1 MPVRERPPL
10 CAHPCSS
17 RVPSPLPVGYL
28 PPQTAWP
35 FLLLALVA
43 GFAIGS
49 FLNVCIVRWPAEESV
64 VRPPSRC
71 PRCGR
76 GVRWYENIP
85 VASWL
90 LLRGRCAGCGLPI
103 SSLYPLVELTVG
115 LLWLGSIWTF
125 GATPDAV
132 RVAVLLT
139 VLLGIAI
146 TDARA
151 MVIPDGF
158 TVFLLL
164 FGIVGSIVSRTA
176 GAASL
181 FAQPYEA
188 FLGACAGA
196 GLVAIIGWLG
206 ELAFKREAMGF
217 GDVTMMAAVGASLG
231 PERALMTVLLGAVFG
246 AIASVLVLVPLTL
259 LRRRTARAGADASG
273 AEPEESLGALIG
285 NLPHVPFGVFLAPGA
300 AVALFYGD
308 RIIAWYFTHIL
319 VGT

>member
-1 MPVRERPPL
+1 M
-10 CAHPCSS
+10 
-17 RVPSPLPVGYL
+17 PVGYL
-28 PPQTAWP
+28 PPQTSWP
-35 FLLLALVA
+35 LLVLALLTGLA
-43 GFAIGS
+43 LGS

-76 GVRWYENIP
+76 EVRWYENIP
-85 VASWL
+85 VLSWL
-90 LLRGRCAGCGLPI
+90 ALRGRCAGCGLPI

-115 LLWLGSIWTF
+115 LLWLGAIWTF
-125 GATPDAV
+125 GATFDAV

-164 FGIVGSIVSRTA
+164 FGLVASVVSRTA
-176 GAASL
+176 GEVSL

-206 ELAFKREAMGF
+206 ELAFRKEAMGF

-231 PERALMTVLLGAVFG
+231 PERALMTVLLGAAVG
-246 AIASVLVLVPLTL
+246 AVASVLVLVPLAV
-259 LRRRTARAGADASG
+259 LRKQPAAEQPVVEHAAGA
-273 AEPEESLGALIG
+273 AEVGGGGSLLGD
-285 NLPHVPFGVFLAPGA
+285 LPHVPFGVFLAPGA
-300 AVALFYGD
+300 VVALFYGD
-308 RIIAWYFTHIL
+308 RLIAWYFTHVL
-319 VGT
+319 AGT

>member
-1 MPVRERPPL
+1 M
-10 CAHPCSS
+10 
-17 RVPSPLPVGYL
+17 PVGYI
-28 PPQTAWP
+28 PPHTAWP
-35 FLLLALVA
+35 LLLLALVA
-43 GFAIGS
+43 GLAVGS

-76 GVRWYENIP
+76 GVRWYENVP
-85 VASWL
+85 VLSWL
-90 LLRGRCAGCGLPI
+90 ALRGRCAGCGLPI
-103 SSLYPLVELTVG
+103 SSLYPLVELSTG
-115 LLWLGSIWTF
+115 LIWLGTVWSF
-125 GATPDAV
+125 GATFDAV

-139 VLLGIAI
+139 VLLGIAV

-164 FGIVGSIVSRTA
+164 FGLVGSIVSRTA
-176 GAASL
+176 GAVSL

-246 AIASVLVLVPLTL
+246 AVASVFVLVPLTM
-259 LRRRTARAGADASG
+259 LRARTAPAHATPDASGVVASGAVASGPSG
-273 AEPEESLGALIG
+273 AEPVESLGTLLA

>member
-1 MPVRERPPL
+1 MP
-10 CAHPCSS
+10 A
-17 RVPSPLPVGYL
+17 GYL
-28 PPQTAWP
+28 PPQTSWP
-35 FLLLALVA
+35 LLLLALVVGLA
-43 GFAIGS
+43 LGS

-76 GVRWYENIP
+76 EVRWYENVP
-85 VASWL
+85 FLSWL
-90 LLRGRCAGCGLPI
+90 ALRGRCAGCGLPI
-103 SSLYPLVELTVG
+103 GVLYPLVELAVG
-115 LLWLGSIWTF
+115 LMWLGTVWVF
-125 GATPDAV
+125 GPTVDAV

-139 VLLGIAI
+139 VLLGIAV

-164 FGIVGSIVSRTA
+164 FGLVGSVVSRTA
-176 GAASL
+176 GAVSL

-206 ELAFKREAMGF
+206 ELAFKKEAMGF

-231 PERALMTVLLGAVFG
+231 PERALMTVLLGAFFG
-246 AIASVLVLVPLTL
+246 AIASVLVLVPLAL
-259 LRRRTARAGADASG
+259 LRKRTAVAAGPGGAGDDA
-273 AEPEESLGALIG
+273 ESTGSLFGD
-285 NLPHVPFGVFLAPGA
+285 LPHVPFGVFLAPGA
-300 AVALFYGD
+300 VVALFYGD
-308 RIIAWYFTHIL
+308 RIIAWYFTRVL
-319 VGT
+319 VNT

>member
-1 MPVRERPPL
+1 M
-10 CAHPCSS
+10 
-17 RVPSPLPVGYL
+17 PVGYI
-28 PPQTAWP
+28 PPQTPWP
-35 FLLLALVA
+35 LLALALVV
-43 GFAIGS
+43 GLVFGS

-64 VRPPSRC
+64 VRPASRC

-76 GVRWYENIP
+76 EVRWYENIP
-85 VASWL
+85 VMSWL
-90 LLRGRCAGCGLPI
+90 ALRGRCAGCGLPI
-103 SSLYPLVELTVG
+103 SPLYPLVELAVG
-115 LLWLGSIWTF
+115 LIWLGTVWAIGPTV
-125 GATPDAV
+125 DAV

-164 FGIVGSIVSRTA
+164 FGLVASIVSRTA
-176 GAASL
+176 GAVSL

-206 ELAFKREAMGF
+206 ELAFKKEAMGF

-231 PERALMTVLLGAVFG
+231 PERALMTVLLGAVLG
-246 AIASVLVLVPLTL
+246 AVASVLVLVPLTVV
-259 LRRRTARAGADASG
+259 RKRTVAAGPEVAGAEAVATG
-273 AEPEESLGALIG
+273 SLFGE
-285 NLPHVPFGVFLAPGA
+285 LPHVPFGVFLAPGA
-300 AVALFYGD
+300 VIALFYGD
-308 RIIAWYFTHIL
+308 RIIAWYFTRVLIN
-319 VGT
+319 T

>member
-1 MPVRERPPL
+1 MPPGYIPP
-10 CAHPCSS
+10 H
-17 RVPSPLPVGYL
+17 
-28 PPQTAWP
+28 TAWP
-35 FLLLALVA
+35 LLLLALIA
-43 GFAIGS
+43 GLALGS
-49 FLNVCIVRWPAEESV
+49 FLNVCIVRWPADESV
-64 VRPPSRC
+64 IRPPSRC

-76 GVRWYENIP
+76 GVRAHENIP
-85 VASWL
+85 VLSWL
-90 LLRGRCAGCGLPI
+90 LLRGRCAGCGLAI

-115 LLWLGSIWTF
+115 LMWLGAVWVLGPTV
-125 GATPDAV
+125 DAV

-164 FGIVGSIVSRTA
+164 FGIIGSILSRTA
-176 GAASL
+176 GAVSL

-206 ELAFKREAMGF
+206 ELVFRKEAMGF

-231 PERALMTVLLGAVFG
+231 PERALMTVMLGAVLG
-246 AIASVLVLVPLTL
+246 AATALLVLVPMAV
-259 LRRRTARAGADASG
+259 LRKRPVAAVAQGEPGEGSG
-273 AEPEESLGALIG
+273 SVFGD
-285 NLPHVPFGVFLAPGA
+285 LPHVPFGVFLAPGA
-300 AVALFYGD
+300 VVALFYGD
-308 RIIAWYFTHIL
+308 RIIAWYFTNVL
-319 VGT
+319 VNT

>member
-1 MPVRERPPL
+1 
-10 CAHPCSS
+10 
-17 RVPSPLPVGYL
+17 LPVGYI
-28 PPQTAWP
+28 PPQTPWP
-35 FLLLALVA
+35 LLVLALVV
-43 GFAIGS
+43 GLVFGS

-64 VRPPSRC
+64 VRPASRC

-76 GVRWYENIP
+76 EVRWYENIP
-85 VASWL
+85 VMSWL
-90 LLRGRCAGCGLPI
+90 ALRGRCAGCGLPI
-103 SSLYPLVELTVG
+103 SPLYPLVELAVG
-115 LLWLGSIWTF
+115 LIWL
-125 GATPDAV
+125 ATVWAIGPTVDAV

-164 FGIVGSIVSRTA
+164 FGLVASIVSRTA
-176 GAASL
+176 GAVSL

-206 ELAFKREAMGF
+206 ELAFKKEAMGF

-231 PERALMTVLLGAVFG
+231 PERALMTVLLGAVLG
-246 AIASVLVLVPLTL
+246 AVASVLVLVPLTVV
-259 LRRRTARAGADASG
+259 RKRTVATGPEVAGAEAVATG
-273 AEPEESLGALIG
+273 SLFGE
-285 NLPHVPFGVFLAPGA
+285 LPHVPFGVFLAPGA
-300 AVALFYGD
+300 VIALFYGD
-308 RIIAWYFTHIL
+308 RIIAWYFTRVLIN
-319 VGT
+319 T

>member
-1 MPVRERPPL
+1 M
-10 CAHPCSS
+10 
-17 RVPSPLPVGYL
+17 PVGYI

-35 FLLLALVA
+35 LLLLALVA
-43 GFAIGS
+43 GLSLGS
-49 FLNVCIVRWPAEESV
+49 FLNVCIVRWPVEESV
-64 VRPPSRC
+64 IRPPSRC

-76 GVRWYENIP
+76 EVRWFENVP
-85 VASWL
+85 VLSWL

-103 SSLYPLVELTVG
+103 SSLYPLVELSVG
-115 LLWLGSIWTF
+115 LLWLGTVWTL
-125 GATPDAV
+125 GATVDAV

-176 GAASL
+176 GAVSL

-206 ELAFKREAMGF
+206 ELAFKKEAMGF

-246 AIASVLVLVPLTL
+246 AVASVLVLIPIAVV
-259 LRRRTARAGADASG
+259 RKRAGVVTTSGEAAVAADG
-273 AEPEESLGALIG
+273 TGSLLGD
-285 NLPHVPFGVFLAPGA
+285 LPHVPFGVFLAPGA
-300 AVALFYGD
+300 VVALFFGD
-308 RIIAWYFTHIL
+308 RIIAWYFTYVL
-319 VGT
+319 SNT